1 MKLCGNC
8 GVQLSCGCQRR
19 DASDGKSC
27 CDQCINAYELSIA
40 PPPIPPAPIPMPV
53 AQEPII
59 EEVKEQPVV
68 EEPVVEEPKV
78 EAEVEV
84 IVPPKVLTRRSTLN
98 EK

>member
-27 CDQCINAYELSIA
+27 CDQCIDAYERSIA
-40 PPPIPPAPIPMPV
+40 PPPPPAPIPLPV
-53 AQEPII
+53 AQQPIV

-68 EEPVVEEPKV
+68 EEPKA
-78 EAEVEV
+78 EAETEV
-84 IVPPKVLTRRSTLN
+84 ATPIKVLTRRSTLN